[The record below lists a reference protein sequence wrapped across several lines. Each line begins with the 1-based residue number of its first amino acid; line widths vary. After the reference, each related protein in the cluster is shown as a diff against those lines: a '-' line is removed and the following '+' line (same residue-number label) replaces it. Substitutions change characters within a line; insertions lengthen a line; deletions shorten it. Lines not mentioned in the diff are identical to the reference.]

1 MRLNHV
7 LISGAFLILPMTTV
21 ADADITT
28 SEQDIS
34 AAIIGGEPTTLNQLP
49 FFARLIL
56 HKTGASAFSNICGGS
71 IVNDRY
77 ILTAA
82 HCVESDVFTDGWSTD
97 DLRVLVKNPTMD
109 DVYVSEFKDVRRITI
124 HPDYDANALWIND
137 LALLELSRPITDNV
151 QSITL
156 PQDFGDYS
164 DAAVYQIFGLG
175 QTSTTDT
182 SGANYLRWAEI
193 EPLTDAECASLVT
206 GFNSEE
212 SLCANGFEDRAY
224 TGICSGDS
232 GGPLTYVDGNGMYQQ
247 IGIVSYGSSICES
260 ADIPSVFTEILNY
273 ASWIEQQTSSGV
285 KTSYDAELAATEDYH
300 SEGDSR
306 IFEDSS
312 DDGSSGD
319 SGGSGGAVGT
329 GLLMIAGWLGWI
341 RRRQSNNKCE
351 LN

>member
-7 LISGAFLILPMTTV
+7 LISGAFLILPMTTL
-21 ADADITT
+21 ANEDTPL
-28 SEQDIS
+28 SGQDIS
-34 AAIIGGEPTTLNQLP
+34 TAIIGGEPTTLNQLP

-109 DVYVSEFKDVRRITI
+109 DVYVSEFKDVRGISI
-124 HPDYDANALWIND
+124 HPDYDASALWIND
-137 LALLELSRPITDNV
+137 LAILELSQPITDNV

-164 DAAVYQIFGLG
+164 DAEVYQIFGLG
-175 QTSTTDT
+175 QTSTDDT
-182 SGANYLRWAEI
+182 SSTNYLRWAEVK
-193 EPLTDAECASLVT
+193 PLTDSECDALVS
-206 GFNSEE
+206 GFNAQET
-212 SLCANGFEDRAY
+212 LCANGFEDRDY
-224 TGICSGDS
+224 TGICRGDS
-232 GGPLTYVDGNGMYQQ
+232 GGPLTYVDTNGMYQQ

-260 ADIPSVFTEILNY
+260 SEIPSVFTEILNY
-273 ASWIEQQTSSGV
+273 ATWIENNTSTGV

-300 SEGDSR
+300 SDGDPQT
-306 IFEDSS
+306 FEESSES
-312 DDGSSGD
+312 DDGGS
-319 SGGSGGAVGT
+319 SGGAVGV
-329 GLLMIAGWLGWI
+329 GLLMIGGWLGWI
-341 RRRQSNNKCE
+341 RRRQSNKPAVI
-351 LN
+351 

>member
-7 LISGAFLILPMTTV
+7 LISGAFLILPITTF
-21 ADADITT
+21 ADADATS

-34 AAIIGGEPTTLNQLP
+34 TAIIGGEPTTLNQLP

-56 HKTGASAFSNICGGS
+56 HKTGASSFSNICGGS

-82 HCVESDVFTDGWSTD
+82 HCVESGVFTDGWSAD

-109 DVYVSEFKDVRRITI
+109 DVYVSEFKDVRSITI
-124 HPDYDANALWIND
+124 HPRYNSASLWIND
-137 LALLELSRPITDNV
+137 LALLELSQPITDNV

-164 DAAVYQIFGLG
+164 DAEVYQIFGLG
-175 QTSTTDT
+175 QTSTNDT
-182 SGANYLRWAEI
+182 SSTNYLRWAEV
-193 EPLTDAECASLVT
+193 EPLTDSECAALVSGYNAQET
-206 GFNSEE
+206 
-212 SLCANGFEDRAY
+212 LCANGFEDRAY

-247 IGIVSYGSSICES
+247 IGIVSYGSSDCES

-273 ASWIEQQTSSGV
+273 ASWIEQQTNSGV
-285 KTSYDAELAATEDYH
+285 KTSYNAELAATEDYH
-300 SEGDSR
+300 SEGDSQ
-306 IFEDSS
+306 FYEQGGN
-312 DDGSSGD
+312 DD
-319 SGGSGGAVGT
+319 GGSGGSVGA
-329 GLLMIAGWLGWI
+329 GFLFIGGWLGWI
-341 RRRQSNNKCE
+341 RRRQSNKDSAT
-351 LN
+351 